1 MYLQFLY
8 SLHFPFFSLSSV
20 FFLLLQSLYPR
31 KGGKNPLPLQPERQ
45 TFKPR
50 RRIVQSFRADSRME
64 RNKSTS
70 RRGAARGCSYIAKKK
85 IPSGRFNSRIPLSS
99 TSSYVSFKDR
109 PSKRSVFS
117 IFNKVFSP
125 LSPFLFFFEKKK
137 LLSVAVIIVTFVGGD
152 DKVVVANKVA
162 VRYFIYSR
170 LINELSRSKAV

>member
-8 SLHFPFFSLSSV
+8 PLHSPFFPLSSV

-99 TSSYVSFKDR
+99 TSFHVSFKDR

-117 IFNKVFSP
+117 IFNEVFSP
-125 LSPFLFFFEKKK
+125 FSPFLFFLRRKNYYPS
-137 LLSVAVIIVTFVGGD
+137 LLSLLRLSEATTKQQQRTKQPFVTSYTLV
-152 DKVVVANKVA
+152 
-162 VRYFIYSR
+162 
-170 LINELSRSKAV
+170 

>member
-125 LSPFLFFFEKKK
+125 LSLFFFFLRRKNYYPSS
-137 LLSVAVIIVTFVGGD
+137 LLSLLRLSQATTKQQQRTKQPFVTSYTLV
-152 DKVVVANKVA
+152 
-162 VRYFIYSR
+162 
-170 LINELSRSKAV
+170 

>member
-125 LSPFLFFFEKKK
+125 LFPFLFFLRRKNYYPS
-137 LLSVAVIIVTFVGGD
+137 LLSLLRLSEATTKQQQRTKQPFVTSYTLV
-152 DKVVVANKVA
+152 
-162 VRYFIYSR
+162 
-170 LINELSRSKAV
+170 